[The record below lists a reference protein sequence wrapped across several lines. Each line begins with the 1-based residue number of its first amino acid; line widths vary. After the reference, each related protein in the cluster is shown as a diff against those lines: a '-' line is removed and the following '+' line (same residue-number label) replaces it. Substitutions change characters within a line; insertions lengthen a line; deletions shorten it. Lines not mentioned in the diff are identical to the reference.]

1 MPPLQLTGSQYD
13 RFSKALRAAFPT
25 LASLTA
31 MVRFKLDR
39 NLAEISLGQSLNEV
53 VFQLIQAGEAEGWTA
68 ELLAGAREANP
79 GNPQLQAF
87 AQETGLSAATPAL
100 ERIISQHAPMFD
112 PVQFRTRL
120 GEIEGQVCR
129 VEVELDAGTIFGT
142 GFLVGPGAVITNYHV
157 LEAVI
162 EGQVPPSDVV
172 CRFDYKR
179 MANEIVNPG
188 TTFELSASDWLID
201 ASPLSMADRIQDGSA
216 LPAPDE
222 LDYAIVRLDGT
233 PGNDPVG
240 AKAAPNSPPRGW
252 ISVSEKPF
260 AFPAQAPLMVL
271 QHPDAAPLKLALE
284 MNGIIGLN
292 ANHTRVRYTVNT
304 EGGSSGSPCFS
315 TDFQL
320 VAVHHAGDP
329 NFAAGHKPTYNQ
341 GIPFAAI
348 VELLETRG
356 KRSVLGGA

>member
-1 MPPLQLTGSQYD
+1 MPPLQLTGTQYD
-13 RFSKALRAAFPT
+13 RLSKALRAAFPT
-25 LASLTA
+25 LPGLTM

-39 NLAEISLGQSLNEV
+39 NLAEISLGQSLSEV

-79 GNPQLQAF
+79 GNPQLLEF
-87 AQETGLSAATPAL
+87 AQEKGMSAGTPAL
-100 ERIISQHAPMFD
+100 ERTISQHSPFFD
-112 PVQFRTRL
+112 PVTFRTRL

-129 VEVELDAGTIFGT
+129 VEVELDAGTMFGT

-157 LEAVI
+157 LEPVFQ
-162 EGQVPPSDVV
+162 GQAPPTSVL

-179 MANEIVNPG
+179 LANEIVSTG
-188 TTFELSASDWLID
+188 TMFKLKAGDWLLD
-201 ASPLSMADRIQDGSA
+201 ASPVSAADRAADGNA
-216 LPAPDE
+216 LPAADE
-222 LDYAIVRLDGT
+222 LDYAIVRLEGT
-233 PGNDPVG
+233 PGHDPVG
-240 AKAAPNSPPRGW
+240 AKASPGGPPRGW
-252 ISVSEKPF
+252 IKVSEKPF
-260 AFPAQAPLMVL
+260 AFNAKTPLMVL

-320 VAVHHAGDP
+320 VALHHAGDP

-348 VELLETRG
+348 VALLEQRG
-356 KRSVLGGA
+356 KRSLIGGP

>member
-1 MPPLQLTGSQYD
+1 MPPLQLTGTQYD

-25 LASLTA
+25 LPGLTA

-79 GNPQLQAF
+79 GNPQLLAF

-100 ERIISQHAPMFD
+100 EKIISQHSPMFD

-129 VEVELDAGTIFGT
+129 VEVELDDATVFGT

-157 LEAVI
+157 LETVI
-162 EGQVPPSDVV
+162 TGKADASALLW
-172 CRFDYKR
+172 RFDYKL
-179 MANEIVNPG
+179 MANEVVNQG
-188 TTFELSASDWLID
+188 TTFELSARDWLID
-201 ASPLSMADRIQDGSA
+201 ASPMSLADRSADNNA
-216 LPAPDE
+216 LPATDE

-240 AKAAPNSPPRGW
+240 AKASPNSPPRGW
-252 ISVSEKPF
+252 IAVGEKPF
-260 AFPAQAPLMVL
+260 AFNAQTPLMVL

-292 ANHTRVRYTVNT
+292 ANRTRVRYTVNT

-329 NFAAGHKPTYNQ
+329 NFAGHKPTFNQ
-341 GIPFAAI
+341 GIPFDAI
-348 VELLETRG
+348 VALLEQRG